1 MGSHLTSGASALVG
15 LPTHGAGKHPT
26 GASVALDGRGRS
38 YLHRGGAPGED
49 TVETKGPLYWII
61 SRTDKKGEANLS
73 EESTT
78 FGTSFEIN
86 IAGKKKHIQ
95 WAPADMPVIP
105 IMTNMKAIKKETL
118 LKVFLAPREK

>member
-1 MGSHLTSGASALVG
+1 MLTLPSLDLVFSSKRADADIVDDKEAEFNTNI
-15 LPTHGAGKHPT
+15 P
-26 GASVALDGRGRS
+26 DF
-38 YLHRGGAPGED
+38 D
-49 TVETKGPLYWII
+49 
-61 SRTDKKGEANLS
+61 RTDKKGEANLS

-86 IAGKKKHIQ
+86 IAGKKKCIQ